1 MSCVTIKYAKNEDKG
16 EHANDRL
23 HQYSGD
29 EVSVEGLPALISNHQ
44 HRVDL
49 QPGTNSRILYHSKA
63 RGNED
68 HPAV

>member
-1 MSCVTIKYAKNEDKG
+1 MACVTRKHAKNDDKWG
-16 EHANDRL
+16 HANDRL

-29 EVSVEGLPALISNHQ
+29 EVSVDGLPALISNHQ
-44 HRVDL
+44 RRVDL